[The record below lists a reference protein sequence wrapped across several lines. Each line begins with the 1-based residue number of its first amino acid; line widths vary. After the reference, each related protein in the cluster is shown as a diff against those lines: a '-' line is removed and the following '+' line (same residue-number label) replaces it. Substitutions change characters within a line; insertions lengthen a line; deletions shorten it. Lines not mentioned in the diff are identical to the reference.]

1 MRKITQKDKAKII
14 MQLEKGITSTKI
26 ASKLGFTRQ
35 QVAAIKAHMTMGTYQ
50 KTGQGVSIPCPYMKQ
65 PVDVTFRL
73 ELDFDTLEELN
84 EIMNSLTAKF
94 DSPLSLV
101 TNQEIVAVDTETPK
115 T

>member
-1 MRKITQKDKAKII
+1 
-14 MQLEKGITSTKI
+14 
-26 ASKLGFTRQ
+26 
-35 QVAAIKAHMTMGTYQ
+35 
-50 KTGQGVSIPCPYMKQ
+50 MKQ